1 MLRVIPTLV
10 LFTCLIFTSCKKD
23 DIVYIEGNIAPPD
36 STVESVTL
44 TNYVNKVYISL
55 LGRKAS
61 TDEFNQG
68 LNLLQ
73 TSNANSDSRSALV
86 DTIMAKDEYFHN
98 EYETVRADILNN
110 ADTADFT
117 TFKTIFTDSKKTTND
132 QILIDWYDFAI
143 HRLSLLQD
151 VIPDLES
158 GSIDFTEVQKRCVYN
173 NFYDDINMGTENFVV
188 SVYQNFVFRYP
199 TASELENASKMVDG
213 AESIV
218 FFKIGKSK
226 EDFLDIFFR
235 SNEYYEGQVRA
246 SFKRF
251 LYREP
256 TTEELTSATKS
267 YKLNNDFKLMQ
278 KAILITDEYFG
289 L

>member
-1 MLRVIPTLV
+1 MLKRITIFVV
-10 LFTCLIFTSCKKD
+10 LCCTFAACEKD
-23 DIVYIEGNIAPPD
+23 SIVYIDGNVAPPD

-44 TNYVNKVYISL
+44 TNYLNKVYISL

-61 TDEFNQG
+61 DQEFDEG
-68 LNLLQ
+68 LSLLQ
-73 TSNANSDSRSALV
+73 ASNANYSSRSSLV
-86 DTIMAKDEYFHN
+86 ETVMSKEEYFHN
-98 EYETVRADILNN
+98 EYETIRADVLNN

-188 SVYQNFVFRYP
+188 SIYQNFVFRYP
-199 TASELENASKMVDG
+199 TVSELENAKKMVDG
-213 AESIV
+213 GESIV
-218 FFKIGKSK
+218 FFTAGKSK
-226 EDFLDIFFR
+226 EDFLDIFFS
-235 SNEYYEGQVRA
+235 SNEYYEGQVRTNY
-246 SFKRF
+246 KRF
-251 LYREP
+251 MYREP
-256 TTEELTSATKS
+256 TSEELILATKS
-267 YKLNNDFKLMQ
+267 YKVNNDFKLMQ
-278 KAILITDEYFG
+278 KAIFVTDEYFG